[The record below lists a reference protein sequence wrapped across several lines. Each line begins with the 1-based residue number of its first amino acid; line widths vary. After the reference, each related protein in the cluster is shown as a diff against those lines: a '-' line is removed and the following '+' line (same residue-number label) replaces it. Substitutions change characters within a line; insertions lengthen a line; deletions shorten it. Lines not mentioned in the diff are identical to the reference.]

1 MIGLY
6 IGIGAALGAV
16 FRWYLSLSLNS
27 IFPTIPMGT
36 LFSNILGG
44 FLIGMFMGI
53 TKGNVYISETMR
65 LMIVTG
71 FLGGLTTFSTF
82 SAETVNLITNQQY
95 LWSVIMITG
104 HVLGSIF
111 ATVLG
116 IYFIKFFV
124 FIWS

>member
-1 MIGLY
+1 LIGLY